1 MKVKLYLTT
10 LLLVLLS
17 LTAMAQQEV
26 RFGQH
31 RYTPPANTDAL
42 YGGAKRG
49 SGPQALNQQLL
60 VQFRKLPTVS
70 ERKQLA
76 NNGIVLGEYYGSNTF
91 MATINA
97 QKVQRSSRSR
107 NIVAAFEMQSE
118 WKVSSLIAN
127 NRVPEYAK
135 VGMDELL
142 VKVHYAPSMSEAD
155 VRAKLAELGL
165 KCQHIAA
172 QFGIVYMQLRKEAVN
187 QLAQQ
192 NWVSSIGLQAAPEDL
207 YNRGGRSLIKA
218 DVLGL
223 PTELRGRG
231 LTGKG
236 VKVGI
241 WDSNVEKH
249 ADYGK
254 RLHQQE
260 FESTVISSGGH
271 GMHVAGTVAG
281 AGLLDPTAMGMA
293 PEADIYT
300 YNFNVQSN
308 NKRAYQEMLEAY
320 QQFGISITQNSYGI
334 HLSNVCDFVDQL
346 SYNSTSDALALD
358 NLVSK
363 NPTLLLVFAAG
374 NDQGACGL
382 DYLSSTN
389 RQKNVLHVG
398 AVNEQGNMSS
408 FSSWGPMDDGRLLP
422 TVCAKGVDVWS
433 TLPGD
438 SYGPMDGTSM
448 ACPGASGL
456 MALLVERYRQISG
469 GQEPLAALLKAVSA
483 NAADD
488 YGRPGPDY
496 QYGFGVLNGNRAA
509 ETMEKGWYRIGSIGQ
524 GDADV
529 QYNIHVPAGSKQ
541 LRVMLAWT
549 DTVGKPFYDYG
560 EPALINDLDLTVNG
574 LQPWILDKD
583 NPTAVAVR
591 GRDTINNMEQVTIDN
606 PSGDY
611 TINVKASAV
620 VSDKQQF
627 VVAYYIERGDLEMV
641 SPAGGELYAPG
652 ESITVRWYNAGAP
665 LSFEISYDGGQTYEY
680 LGALSQPKYSVSL
693 SLPADA
699 PATNKAMIRVSSN
712 GRRATS
718 GMFTIMGVPEVQLAT
733 DACNLSAWKLDWTPV
748 AGATEYEVL
757 KANEAEGT
765 YAVIA
770 TVSDTTHTLV
780 NEQISIDNRNI
791 YAVRAKAGEVVGRR
805 SLGQLAPNTPSQPI
819 TNAQLPFVEDFK
831 IYPSRYF
838 STQVSPELL
847 LTYAETSTLGIVDP
861 DNLDSHVLYLK
872 LKGGYSGSGQ
882 MLMSMCGLDL
892 SGVSDTSKVML
903 SYKVVGTYG
912 SDPSEN
918 ISALRVNGGEWME
931 NMSGVTYNVPLSVDE
946 NEWRTVAYDLSSYI
960 GDTISLDMLFQLKGS
975 AAKLI
980 ISEIRIEEI
989 PETIDVQML
998 DIQTVASG
1006 NNLTESEV
1014 SVVIVNNSAKKIG
1027 NFPVQFA
1034 VNGGEPVREIVTDSI
1049 APYAQYVYTFT
1060 AKANLRTNN
1069 ELGEKFAISA
1079 KVLHES
1085 DVDMTNNWF
1094 STEVHNFA
1102 NLYTMPY
1109 SAWEVDENTNK
1120 KVFNDPKIEKV
1131 VDGSLVFTDH
1141 MGATGNYQDM
1151 GLTTIHFTPATPG
1164 KTLQITFRQIDLE
1177 DDYDFLFIYTDVDG
1191 IATLLDDNDPEMA
1204 AEITGVKEGVVFIS
1218 GATDG
1223 GISVSF
1229 YSDDMTNATGWIA
1242 DIQEIDRTNLFSISM
1257 EPLEGYRADG
1267 QFDINVKVK
1276 NHTPVAANSV
1286 NLALMVDG
1294 ELVAEETIAQ
1304 IAANAEVSHTFEAKA
1319 DLSAIAY
1326 HDVEVRIM
1334 NSDADRSD
1342 NRVVQRKL
1350 NDRYCEIDSIAPQN
1364 AMYVA
1369 LVAIEQGEVYKTEA
1383 SEGYVDYRTT
1393 DTLTIYAQSASVMP
1407 LYVGVMDEQAGSR
1420 LGVAVD
1426 WNDDGIF
1433 ELVAVEDL
1441 VAGQGIYMLSL
1452 DNGIEVGSHRMRIG
1466 VMDSALL
1473 EVCATGI
1480 IPFGDVKDFTLNV
1493 IDGEFPLHNDLEVA
1507 QISDL
1512 SGTNLT
1518 AAEELQVKITN
1529 NSCNVAT
1536 GFQISYTLNDGEPV
1550 TETANIS
1557 IAPFATEQYTFST
1570 KLDLSAVGVHTIK
1583 VSLADDQVLANN
1595 VDSIEIINFVPEVD
1609 GFYALNVGYDEE
1621 VELGT
1626 VGGLSFSSGGTLEA
1640 LINTQGGSLNTI
1652 YEGKEIWLLTTNGDA
1667 ASWLPENSLVML
1679 IGGGSGIYYTDAN
1692 IIKPG
1697 TWQHIAVTL
1706 SPGWLYGVTVKMYID
1721 GQEVNVTKDD
1731 EYLFRV
1737 DDGSSDPLYLASNLN
1752 GMVKSARLWNVARS
1766 QSDIQSN
1773 MYESVR
1779 NATGDLPT
1787 GCFAE
1792 YMFSEGPG
1800 NVITMSGNLM
1810 ATISSNRTAA
1820 GANCIWVDPTD
1831 MLSTMYLAEQTEP
1844 AMRLVADLFGVLVNP
1859 GVDVSALEGKAVKAW
1874 PMATITLNGNDATVT
1889 QPFDF
1894 SSRKIQLD
1902 AQMTLM
1908 GRNVNRN
1915 YTVVV
1920 AHDASPA
1927 AELLSLTALAAS
1939 NTGLT
1944 ADVQVAPISATNS
1957 VMLPGVTDLS
1967 AVKFVFVVTDTATL
1981 HYNGQQYS
1989 NANNEVVFDLSEPAI
2004 FTVRS
2009 ADGKHSNRYE
2019 LTAFSNDNSI
2029 NFSLASN
2036 AFTYGDAPVAVEA
2049 QATSGLPVEFASTDN
2064 RVATVVNGQLHIV
2077 GAGAVTITAYQDG
2090 GNGYGPAAEV
2100 AQSLTVAPKA
2110 VSINPVEQNIAYG
2123 DEIPALQFEYDGLV
2137 QPQHVLDLQLPN
2149 YSLFTANNVAYNQTD
2164 SIYIPVGVYTWK
2176 PAQANLGQQGSYMLT
2191 ANNGTLTVEPAEA
2204 HNVIFSV
2211 TNGTNPIAGASIML
2225 EALTV
2230 DYPVVYTTGADGL
2243 VRLQLID
2250 NIYAYE
2256 ASLAGYNQQSDIFV
2270 INGDD
2275 TTINIVLKQLTHTLT
2290 YNAASNG
2297 MIYGPKVQKVADG
2310 DNGQPV
2316 TAVAEAGYHFEKWND
2331 GRVDNPRIDTDVKA
2345 DSTVVAQFAINTFTL
2360 RYGATAGGS
2369 ISSGDVEQQVYF
2381 GEDGT
2386 PVTAEANEG
2395 YMFVRWSDGRTDNP
2409 RTDLNVQNDID
2420 VEAIFV
2426 YGRVPMF
2433 DLPYAQDFDGGIMPE
2448 GWATEDK
2455 LPTGSYGNWFIT
2467 NESVNSLIRLNN
2479 YFAAAETYSA
2489 PLSGPNSSDVLMLSP
2504 WLNIDMVNST
2514 EAIEISFN
2522 YMFRTYGDGVF
2533 VIAYR
2538 TADDADWTE
2547 LYAVNSSVF
2556 SVTPA
2561 ALTIA
2566 KSDIASASKL
2576 QLCWRYTA
2584 TWDHTVLV
2592 DDILVTPSNPP
2603 ATYNLT
2609 YLGGENGGQVSDGTT
2624 TAAKLEFTPNI
2635 GENGPQITAVP
2646 ADGFEF
2652 VRWSDGVPTI
2662 NRQDNVAA
2670 YVWPIYRKAAASVSN
2685 YTLAYTA
2692 GEHGRIEGQFYQ
2704 LVVEGG
2710 NGSPVKAEPNE
2721 GYRFSGWSD
2730 GLAQNPRF
2738 EANVQSDVAVMAL
2751 FERAEFSLIYT
2762 SAEGGKL
2769 SGDSTQVVAV
2779 GEIGKPVEAIAN
2791 EGFHFVR
2798 WSDGRTDNP
2807 RIDTAGVADL
2817 MVEAL
2822 FGHALTIMVVDV
2834 NAKPLAGVK
2843 VTLDGKTIITGA
2855 DGCIAD
2861 TLLPVKYAYSVELDG
2876 YDTKSG
2882 EVNLTEDMLLK
2893 IVLNKKAS
2901 TGLLEN
2907 ITESLS
2913 IYPNPT
2919 SNGFYVKGAEGVV
2932 RIYDITGHLVL
2943 QQAINSQTRV
2953 DISHLPVGV
2962 YTVHVG
2968 NAVGRVVKQ

>member
-1 MKVKLYLTT
+1 
-10 LLLVLLS
+10 
-17 LTAMAQQEV
+17 MAQQEV

-49 SGPQALNQQLL
+49 SGPAALNQQLL

-76 NNGIVLGEYYGSNTF
+76 NNGIVLGEYYGGNTF

-334 HLSNVCDFVDQL
+334 YLSNVCDLVDQL

-422 TVCAKGVDVWS
+422 TVCAKGVGVWS
-433 TLPGD
+433 TTPGD
-438 SYGPMDGTSM
+438 TYGSMDGTSM

-780 NEQISIDNRNI
+780 NEQISIDDRNI

-838 STQVSPELL
+838 STQVSPQLS
-847 LTYAETSTLGIVDP
+847 LTYAETSMLGIVDP

-872 LKGGYSGSGQ
+872 GGYSGQGQ

-892 SGVSDTSKVML
+892 SGVSATSKVML

-918 ISALRVNGGEWME
+918 ISALRVKSGDWLA
-931 NMSGVTYNVPLSVDE
+931 NMSGVTYNTPLSADE

-960 GDTISLDMLFQLKGS
+960 GQTISLDMLFQLKGS
-975 AAKLI
+975 AASLI

-1094 STEVHNFA
+1094 SIEVHNFA

-1109 SAWEVDENTNK
+1109 SAWEVDENMNK

-1191 IATLLDDNDPEMA
+1191 IATPLDDNDPEMA

-1286 NLALMVDG
+1286 NLTLMVDG

-1319 DLSAIAY
+1319 DLSAIVY

-1369 LVAIEQGEVYKTEA
+1369 LVAIEQGEVYRTEA

-1393 DTLTIYAQSASVMP
+1393 DTLIIYAQSASVMP

-1550 TETANIS
+1550 TETASIS

-1583 VSLADDQVLANN
+1583 VSLADDQVLTNN
-1595 VDSIEIINFVPEVD
+1595 VDSIEIINIVPEVD
-1609 GFYALNVGYDEE
+1609 GFYALNVGEGEE

-1626 VGGLSFSSGGTLEA
+1626 IGGLSFDQGGTLEA
-1640 LINTQGGSLNTI
+1640 LINTQGGVLNTI
-1652 YEGKEIWLLTTNGDA
+1652 FNGKNILLAASNGA
-1667 ASWLPENSLVML
+1667 ASWLPESSFVVFVDDA
-1679 IGGGSGIYYTDAN
+1679 IFHTDAN
-1692 IIKPG
+1692 TVVPN
-1697 TWQHIAVTL
+1697 TWQHVAVSVEVT
-1706 SPGWLYGVTVKMYID
+1706 SYPGSSYTFYDAYMFID
-1721 GQEVNVTKDD
+1721 GQEVQLNQIYGLNKMQNSADK
-1731 EYLFRV
+1731 
-1737 DDGSSDPLYLASNLN
+1737 SLYLATELN
-1752 GMVKSARLWNVARS
+1752 GMIKYARFWDVPLGES
-1766 QSDIQSN
+1766 DLQSI
-1773 MYESVR
+1773 MYQSVR
-1779 NATGDLPT
+1779 DNAGMLPA
-1787 GCFAE
+1787 GCVAEFA
-1792 YMFSEGPG
+1792 FNEGPG
-1800 NVITMSGNLM
+1800 NVISKSGNLM

-1844 AMRLVADLFGVLVNP
+1844 AMRLDADLFGVLVNP

-1902 AQMTLM
+1902 AQMSLM

-2036 AFTYGDAPVAVEA
+2036 AFTYGDAPIAVEA

-2077 GAGAVTITAYQDG
+2077 GAGSATITAYQDG

-2110 VSINPVEQNIAYG
+2110 VSINPVAQNIAYG

-2204 HNVIFSV
+2204 HNVTFSV
-2211 TNGTNPIAGASIML
+2211 TDGINPIAGASIML

-2230 DYPVVYTTGADGL
+2230 DYPVVHTTGADGL

-2256 ASLAGYNQQSDIFV
+2256 ASLDSYNQQSDIFA
-2270 INGDD
+2270 ISGAD
-2275 TTINIVLKQLTHTLT
+2275 TTINIVLKPLAHTLI
-2290 YNAASNG
+2290 YSAASNG

-2345 DSTVVAQFAINTFTL
+2345 DSTVVAQFAINTLTL
-2360 RYGATAGGS
+2360 RYGAAAGGS

-2409 RTDLNVQNDID
+2409 RTDTNVQNDVD

-2426 YGRVPMF
+2426 YGREPMF
-2433 DLPYAQDFDGGIMPE
+2433 DLPYAQDFEGSTNMPE
-2448 GWATEDK
+2448 GWTTD
-2455 LPTGSYGNWFIT
+2455 GWFIT
-2467 NESVNSLIRLNN
+2467 DELDLFGIIQIPMSGNFAGVDGSGDISL
-2479 YFAAAETYSA
+2479 F
-2489 PLSGPNSSDVLMLSP
+2489 SP
-2504 WLNIDMVNST
+2504 WFNVGDVTDKVIIKFDYCYYGT
-2514 EAIEISFN
+2514 ASF
-2522 YMFRTYGDGVF
+2522 TA
-2533 VIAYR
+2533 AYR
-2538 TADDADWTE
+2538 TDVNAAWTV
-2547 LYAVNSSVF
+2547 LVSGNPALMT
-2556 SVTPA
+2556 VTPVN
-2561 ALTIA
+2561 IEIP
-2566 KSDIASASKL
+2566 KSDLTTASKL
-2576 QLCWRYTA
+2576 QIKWNYNA
-2584 TWDHTVLV
+2584 DAYYAGV
-2592 DDILVTPSNPP
+2592 DNFEITPSNPP
-2603 ATYNLT
+2603 ATYKLT

-2670 YVWPIYRKAAASVSN
+2670 YVWPIYRKAAASVSS
-2685 YTLAYTA
+2685 YALAYTA

-2704 LVVEGG
+2704 LVAEGG
-2710 NGSPVKAEPNE
+2710 NGAPVKAEPNE